1 MKYVIT
7 FVLGATAGS
16 LVAWKIL
23 EKKYKEIA
31 DEEIQSV
38 KEYYKGKDD
47 LNEFIKKADHVT
59 YAAKDEF
66 NSIEDKKVET
76 TNYNRMV
83 TDLGYADDDAT
94 IIVEQ
99 EEGVAPYVIS
109 PEEFG
114 EKIGYDTESL
124 TYYADGILAND
135 DYEIMVD
142 LDNLIGDGL
151 EHFGEYEDDAVCVRN
166 DMLKCDYEILKHDK
180 TFEEVSARLG

>member
-16 LVAWKIL
+16 LVTWKLL
-23 EKKYKEIA
+23 ERKYKDIA
-31 DEEIQSV
+31 DEEIESV
-38 KEYYKGKDD
+38 KEYYKGKEKLVEQLDT
-47 LNEFIKKADHVT
+47 ADHIT
-59 YAAKDEF
+59 YTTVDAVDEEKT
-66 NSIEDKKVET
+66 SYDKI
-76 TNYNRMV
+76 V

-114 EKIGYDTESL
+114 EMVGYDTESL

-135 DYEIMVD
+135 DCEIMVD

-166 DMLKCDYEILKHDK
+166 DILKCDYEILKHDK
-180 TFEEVSARLG
+180 TFEEISARLG